1 MQELFNNIIQTIVQF
16 TTKFYFLYILVFL
29 AYLIVVFRKH
39 IDYLFMKKDPVWR
52 KWFKA
57 VYRCPACLKRLRPD
71 DYPPN
76 YICHKCGNTYAFGDQ
91 SAKTWI
97 KNKPM
102 LTKGEFFRYSVLLV
116 FLASGAIW
124 LFTSGVLN
132 R

>member
-1 MQELFNNIIQTIVQF
+1 MQELFNSIVQTIVHF

-29 AYLIVVFRKH
+29 AYLIVVFRKR
-39 IDYLFMKKDPVWR
+39 IDYFFMKKDPVWC
-52 KWFKA
+52 KWFKSA
-57 VYRCPACLKRLRPD
+57 YRCPACLKRLRPY

-76 YICHKCGNTYAFGDQ
+76 YICHKCGNTYAFGDKT
-91 SAKTWI
+91 AKMWI

-102 LTKGEFFRYSVLLV
+102 LTKGEFFRYSVFLV

-124 LFTSGVLN
+124 LFSSGVLN